1 MEKTIGI
8 IGSGAIGS
16 GVARLAIEAG
26 YNVVLSNSR
35 GAETLSGLIA
45 ELGDNA
51 RATTPT
57 EAALASD
64 IIVVSVPL
72 SAYDKLPAEALQG
85 KIVIDTTNY
94 YPVRDNNSPVLDSGE
109 LTTSELL
116 QQYLKGAI
124 IVKALHNQDA
134 PHLYINASPNDK
146 SKRTT
151 LPIAGDNIEAKK
163 KVTEFMN
170 AIGYDAIDTGTLSDS
185 WRIEPGTPIYVW
197 PYAPT
202 VPESMNIDEA
212 KKFYR
217 STMGIPVSKE
227 QAKELVDKAVRK
239 MPIGGF
245 PEDLPKTWIAI
256 VSESI
261 IKPKKKVE
269 KKNTMKKSSRRIS

>member
-1 MEKTIGI
+1 MKETIGI

-16 GVARLAIEAG
+16 GVARLAVEAG

-35 GAETLSGLIA
+35 GVETLSGLVA
-45 ELGDNA
+45 ELGNNA
-51 RATTPT
+51 REATPT
-57 EAALASD
+57 EAAQTSD

-72 SAYDKLPAEALQG
+72 SAYDKLPVEALQG

-94 YPVRDNNSPVLDSGE
+94 YPVRDDNNPVLDSGE

-151 LPIAGDNIEAKK
+151 LPIAGDNTEAKE

-170 AIGYDAIDTGTLSDS
+170 TIGYDAIDTGTLSDS
-185 WRIEPGTPIYVW
+185 WRIEPGMPIYVW

-202 VPESMNIDEA
+202 VPESMNIEEA
-212 KKFYR
+212 KAFYKNTQG
-217 STMGIPVSKE
+217 SPVSKN
-227 QAKELVDKAVRK
+227 QAKELVDKAIRK
-239 MPIGGF
+239 LPIGGF

-261 IKPKKKVE
+261 IRPEKKVDKKKA
-269 KKNTMKKSSRRIS
+269 MKKSSRRIF

>member
-1 MEKTIGI
+1 MKETIGI

-16 GVARLAIEAG
+16 GVARLAVEAG

-35 GAETLSGLIA
+35 GAETLSGLVA
-45 ELGDNA
+45 ELGNNA
-51 RATTPT
+51 RAATPT
-57 EAALASD
+57 EAAQTSD

-72 SAYDKLPAEALQG
+72 SAYGKLPAEALQG

-94 YPVRDNNSPVLDSGE
+94 YPVRDNNNFVLDSGE

-151 LPIAGDNIEAKK
+151 LPIAGDNTEAKE
-163 KVTEFMN
+163 KVTGFMN
-170 AIGYDAIDTGTLSDS
+170 AIGYDTIDTGTLSDS
-185 WRIEPGTPIYVW
+185 WRIEPGMPIYIW
-197 PYAPT
+197 PYAPA
-202 VPESMNIDEA
+202 VPESMNIEEA
-212 KKFYR
+212 KAFYKNTQG
-217 STMGIPVSKE
+217 SPVSKN

-239 MPIGGF
+239 TPIGGF

-256 VSESI
+256 VSEAYS
-261 IKPKKKVE
+261 
-269 KKNTMKKSSRRIS
+269 N